1 MELLL
6 TYTAVFAIIA
16 LAAKIIGGWFSRL
29 GLPYITGYLLTG
41 MLAGPFILN
50 LLPGESTTTLR
61 YIDELS
67 LGIIAFV
74 AGSELYLKEIRSR
87 VRSIGLIAGGVMV
100 AGLILGGVAL
110 FFLTE
115 LIPFTQGME
124 TSSRLAVAILGS
136 IILLALSP
144 ASTIAVIK
152 EVRAKGP
159 FTRTVLGV
167 TVTMDVVI
175 IVIFAIG
182 VAIASALLE
191 GIGFDPLLIGLLVVD
206 LGAAIG
212 LGYLTGKILD
222 LILGTNLK
230 RLVKSG
236 LVLLTGYV
244 IFVLGYGI
252 IDLSHDFLP
261 FEIHIEPLLVAMI
274 GGFMVTNFT
283 KHRDEFEA
291 ILHDI
296 GPLVYVAFFT
306 LTGVAIKLDI
316 LMATWPVALALF
328 GVRIG
333 SIFIGSSAGSRLA
346 GESNQLQRYAWLG
359 LITQAGIALGLAR
372 EVAVEF
378 PALGDAFATMVISVV
393 VLNEIFGPLFCK
405 IALRRVG
412 ETNLPVA
419 ADRNEIRDAVIL
431 GIEEQSLEL
440 ARELQGHG
448 WQVIMADTDR
458 SHVER
463 LQAEDVIEEYIPAVD
478 AITLDGLINANTDA
492 LIAML
497 PDDEENYRAC
507 ELARDKHGVQRIIV
521 RPNDMS
527 WAKRFREL
535 GALIVNPASA
545 MVYLLSQSVR
555 APQSASILLHQDS
568 GREIMQVTVNNP
580 EVDNLLVRDLRL
592 PGDVLFIEVARN
604 GQAIV
609 PSGYTRLKLRDE
621 VTLMGQPD
629 SLSQVTLKLGY

>member
-6 TYTAVFAIIA
+6 SYTAIFAIIA

-41 MLAGPFILN
+41 MVAGPFILN
-50 LLPGESTTTLR
+50 VLPGESTTTLR

-115 LIPFTQGME
+115 LIPFTQGMD
-124 TSSRLAVAILGS
+124 TASRLAVAILGS

-159 FTRTVLGV
+159 FTRTILGV
-167 TVTMDVVI
+167 TVSMDVVI
-175 IVIFAIG
+175 IIIFAIG

-212 LGYLTGKILD
+212 LGYLVGKILD
-222 LILGTNLK
+222 LILGTNLR

-252 IDLSHDFLP
+252 IDLSHTYLP

-274 GGFMVTNFT
+274 GGFMVTNYT

-291 ILHDI
+291 ILHDV

-316 LMATWPVALALF
+316 LMATWPIALALF

-333 SIFIGSSAGSRLA
+333 SIFIGSSAGARLA
-346 GESNQLQRYAWLG
+346 GESSQLQRYAWLG

-372 EVAVEF
+372 EVALEF

-412 ETNLPVA
+412 EANLPVTV
-419 ADRNEIRDAVIL
+419 DRNEIRDAVIL

-440 ARELQGHG
+440 ARELQAHR

-478 AITLDGLINANTDA
+478 AATLDGLINKNTDA

-497 PDDEENYRAC
+497 PDDEDNYRAC

-629 SLSQVTLKLGY
+629 SLSDVTLKLGY